1 MRILCTN
8 DDGILGEGLNLLRR
22 VAEDFAEVYV
32 IAPDRERS
40 AASHAITLDAP
51 LRAEDVGP
59 RAFALNGTPVDC
71 VWVGVNKLLGEVR
84 PDLIISG
91 INRGANLGS
100 DVIYSGTVA
109 AAIEGS
115 MKGIPSMALSF
126 VGGPDYPFDALE
138 EPVRQVLTRFTRELP
153 PSDTVYNVN
162 FPHPSSYNGTPEIV
176 ATSLGERFY
185 SQEVVVREDPR
196 GKSYF
201 WVGGS
206 ESTHSDIPGSDCNA
220 IRDGQISVTPISM
233 NFTNQAVLSR
243 LRAEGSNSDTATI
256 TTGTL

>member
-8 DDGILGEGLNLLRR
+8 DDGILGEGLTLLRR
-22 VAEDFAEVYV
+22 IAAEFAEVYV

-51 LRAEDVGP
+51 LRAEEVGP

-71 VWVGVNKLLGEVR
+71 VWVGINTLLGEVR

-109 AAIEGS
+109 AAVEGS

-126 VGGPDYPFDALE
+126 VGGPDYPFDSIE
-138 EPVRQVLTRFTRELP
+138 DSVRKVLSRFTQELP
-153 PSDTVYNVN
+153 PADTVYNVN
-162 FPHPSSYNGTPEIV
+162 FPHPKHFDTTPDIV

-220 IRDGQISVTPISM
+220 IRDGKISFTPVSM
-233 NFTNQAVLSR
+233 NFTNQSVLKR
-243 LRAEGSNSDTATI
+243 LRAGDTEPENATI
-256 TTGTL
+256 NTGTL